1 MTQNIKDVKANCKQ
15 WRRNDD
21 GSWTTTQ
28 VTDVYYT
35 EGDPRNIRLSTGF
48 SVRKGAL
55 LYGVDVIA
63 FLEEN
68 CKN

>member
-1 MTQNIKDVKANCKQ
+1 MTQITDVKANCKQ
-15 WRRNDD
+15 WRKNGD

-35 EGDPRNIRLSTGF
+35 EGDPRNIRLSPEF
-48 SVRKGAL
+48 SVRKGKT